1 MNDKRPEEI
10 FHELRDEKDKLMMSV
25 LFGQESDFTRLREIG
40 RQFEEWNQTGV
51 LVVDGTDEELWQ
63 SVTEFFRTLDY

>member
-1 MNDKRPEEI
+1 
-10 FHELRDEKDKLMMSV
+10 MMSV